1 MCISKPWQYILI
13 WVILIFHSIL
23 ITGLFIEYHIHT
35 GYNMSEKLNLQW
47 DSFMEHG
54 KELFNELLET
64 EKFSDVTLISD
75 DQHQFRTHKFI
86 LSAHS
91 SVFESIIGNNQNN
104 SIIYLR
110 GVKHEELESIL
121 QYIYL
126 GEATFYQERVSEF
139 FNTAKDLKIKDIGNN
154 EILDKVS
161 DNEDILVNPETPYN
175 AYNIVKEVTPLN
187 YDEVNNDTS
196 VLKEENVKEEA
207 LALREDDEKEN
218 EKLKDENCDET
229 SMEGNDRKSFIKDE
243 SFYFC
248 TFCDKKF
255 PLYNRKGMK
264 EHIQVQHYNKR
275 YQCDLCEKKFSTKRG
290 LVLHKD
296 TLHHKIKYPCEQC
309 DYKATQPSNLQ
320 THVKSK
326 HQNLKL

>member
-1 MCISKPWQYILI
+1 
-13 WVILIFHSIL
+13 
-23 ITGLFIEYHIHT
+23 
-35 GYNMSEKLNLQW
+35 MSEKLNLHW
-47 DSFMEHG
+47 DSFMEYG
-54 KELFNELLET
+54 KDMFKELLET

-75 DQHQFRTHKFI
+75 DQHQFRIHKFI

-91 SVFESIIGNNQNN
+91 SVFESIISNNQNN
-104 SIIYLR
+104 SLIYLR

-126 GEATFYQERVSEF
+126 GEATLYADRVSEF
-139 FNTAKDLKIKDIGNN
+139 FNIAKDLKIKEIGNN

-161 DNEDILVNPETPYN
+161 VSEDNLVKPETTYN
-175 AYNIVKEVTPLN
+175 AYNMVKEVTTLDS
-187 YDEVNNDTS
+187 DEVNNES
-196 VLKEENVKEEA
+196 KAMKEEKVEEEA
-207 LALREDDEKEN
+207 LTLREYDEKEN
-218 EKLKDENCDET
+218 EISNEENDNET
-229 SMEGNDRKSFIKDE
+229 SGEGNHQKSFEKDE

-255 PLYNRKGMK
+255 PQNNKNKMK

-275 YQCDLCEKKFSTKRG
+275 YQCDLCEKKFATKKG
-290 LVLHKD
+290 MVLHKD

-309 DYKATQPSNLQ
+309 DYQATQPSNLQ

-326 HQNLKL
+326 HQNFLDFFEKQNKHI